1 MNHSVRIFTLLS
13 LGPDFL
19 VAVQRVVVAIRL
31 HAAQSGP
38 YCGEQLDEEKMIM

>member
-31 HAAQSGP
+31 HATQSGP
-38 YCGEQLDEEKMIM
+38 CRGKLLDEEKRIM

>member
-19 VAVQRVVVAIRL
+19 VAVRRVVVAIRL
-31 HAAQSGP
+31 HAAGFGP
-38 YCGEQLDEEKMIM
+38 CRGKHPDEEKRIM